1 MLSGIKI
8 FSSDEYWRRIAF
20 DFGATLVDNAKFADA
35 NIDVLRLK
43 LPITPIAFHAAI
55 IAASDNDAIITK
67 VFGRHVELSPIQKQ
81 IIVKLYQNGG
91 MSAEEIKIAIGYA
104 KDTATHT
111 VETAIYGLRKM
122 FGHDFIINE
131 NGLFKIGGI

>member
-8 FSSDEYWRRIAF
+8 FSADEYWRRIAS
-20 DFGATLVDNAKFADA
+20 DFGATLVDDAKFADA

-43 LPITPIAFHAAI
+43 LPISPIAFHAAI
-55 IAASDNDAIITK
+55 IAASDNDSIITK
-67 VFGRHVELSPIQKQ
+67 VFGRHIELSPIQKQ

-104 KDTATHT
+104 KNTTTHT